1 MTACDKSVTCK
12 IESTYNISQR
22 QYASHKVQN
31 VVMTIP
37 TGRSTD
43 QEPLK
48 LTLDL
53 LNFIQEDKGE
63 LTIEAD
69 NFVKQQTEILLQ
81 TLKWN

>member
-1 MTACDKSVTCK
+1 
-12 IESTYNISQR
+12 
-22 QYASHKVQN
+22 
-31 VVMTIP
+31 MTIP

-81 TLKWN
+81 TLK